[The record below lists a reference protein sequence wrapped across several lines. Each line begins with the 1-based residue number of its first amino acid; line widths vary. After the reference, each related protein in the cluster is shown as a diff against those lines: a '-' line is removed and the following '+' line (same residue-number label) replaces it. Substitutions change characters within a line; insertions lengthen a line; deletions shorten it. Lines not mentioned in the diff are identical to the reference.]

1 MDGLVELEIV
11 PLYVVDSVTSNI
23 PVNWNGSTSI
33 TEYIHFFFIQYQQRA
48 RTSRAL
54 DDFITCLSEMSYTHS
69 VDILLRAPFHGNS
82 RGLFFMMGRNN
93 IMRDDVR
100 TNHNCMMDIERISTA
115 IIEIFGGFSGL
126 AVLGL
131 FTLSQIV
138 QMSGDCFERFAAF
151 LRDDR
156 V

>member
-1 MDGLVELEIV
+1 
-11 PLYVVDSVTSNI
+11 
-23 PVNWNGSTSI
+23 
-33 TEYIHFFFIQYQQRA
+33 
-48 RTSRAL
+48 
-54 DDFITCLSEMSYTHS
+54 MSYTHS
-69 VDILLRAPFHGNS
+69 VDILLRALFHGNS

-100 TNHNCMMDIERISTA
+100 TNHNCMTDIERISTA